1 MSGAVAAH
9 ASYNGSGTQG
19 LAVTNKINS
28 PDGDVMSVFWN
39 KNDTTRQLLYGS
51 STIEIASS
59 GTGGSASFGGSQ
71 VFTVNNDIDCLGDMY
86 VALSVNVDTSSGRYL
101 DPYFLAKIINR
112 VEFQVGTQVWQTLEN
127 KDILAINKTELGEGQ
142 YEKMAAQANGFLK
155 EGGIPVPYS
164 KQNTPGKI
172 EESGTYTCYIHLP
185 ILTKTLGP
193 ELQKFSD
200 HVEDGYLMAAA
211 PHQTVKIKLY
221 YAHESELTSKWK
233 ARTEAGLRD
242 QPEKLAQA
250 MDLKNLL
257 VNEINY
263 YMTGQSPLGSA
274 NGDNSDL
281 IEAAVSRLNTQ
292 KDEVDAIIASN
303 GRPSIPPLATFSDLD
318 VKLYAQHMIMC
329 NEEREQMKAQ
339 PQGIPKRIKM
349 TQNVQQDLKNGTST
363 INLDHFSLYASHLII
378 TTSIDIENVEL
389 LLNSSSFSG
398 VIPSGMLT
406 SPSTSALGLY
416 NNNFCIGP
424 KNYDSYDVKTY
435 VFPLASRAYGG
446 SSVPL
451 NRFDNI
457 RLKVSPCNLIE
468 TSALGGP
475 IGVIDVTCVGET
487 TALYKAGAAS
497 LAMY

>member
-19 LAVTNKINS
+19 LAVTNKITS

-71 VFTVNNDIDCLGDMY
+71 VFTVNNDIDCLGDVY
-86 VALSVNVDTSSGRYL
+86 VALSVKVDTSTGRYL

-142 YEKMAAQANGFLK
+142 YERMASQANGFLK

-172 EESGTYTCYIHLP
+172 EESGTYTCYLHLP

-200 HVEDGYLMAAA
+200 QVEDGYLMAAA

-221 YAHESELTSKWK
+221 YAHESDLTSKWK
-233 ARTEAGLRD
+233 ARTDAGLRD
-242 QPEKLAQA
+242 QPDLLAIAQA
-250 MDLKNLL
+250 DATEPNSLATQ
-257 VNEINY
+257 IAA
-263 YMTGQSPLGSA
+263 LGSEIEELAKGQVLQAKLDQYNQLIA
-274 NGDNSDL
+274 N
-281 IEAAVSRLNTQ
+281 
-292 KDEVDAIIASN
+292 N
-303 GRPSIPPLATFSDLD
+303 GRPPVPPAPTFSELD

-378 TTSIDIENVEL
+378 TTSLDIENVEL

-398 VIPSGMLT
+398 VIPTGMLT

-416 NNNFCIGP
+416 NNSFCIGP

-457 RLKVSPCNLIE
+457 RLKVTPCNVIPS
-468 TSALGGP
+468 TALGGP

>member
-1 MSGAVAAH
+1 
-9 ASYNGSGTQG
+9 
-19 LAVTNKINS
+19 
-28 PDGDVMSVFWN
+28 
-39 KNDTTRQLLYGS
+39 
-51 STIEIASS
+51 
-59 GTGGSASFGGSQ
+59 
-71 VFTVNNDIDCLGDMY
+71 
-86 VALSVNVDTSSGRYL
+86 
-101 DPYFLAKIINR
+101 
-112 VEFQVGTQVWQTLEN
+112 
-127 KDILAINKTELGEGQ
+127 
-142 YEKMAAQANGFLK
+142 
-155 EGGIPVPYS
+155 
-164 KQNTPGKI
+164 
-172 EESGTYTCYIHLP
+172 LP

-200 HVEDGYLMAAA
+200 QVEDGYLMAAA

-221 YAHESELTSKWK
+221 YAHATELTSKWK

-242 QPEKLAQA
+242 QPQALVNAAADKITRTNARTTLTTTIAGQTNGEATLAQTA
-250 MDLKNLL
+250 EL
-257 VNEINY
+257 VKIDEI
-263 YMTGQSPLGSA
+263 
-274 NGDNSDL
+274 
-281 IEAAVSRLNTQ
+281 I
-292 KDEVDAIIASN
+292 AIIDQIIAAD
-303 GRPSIPPLATFSDLD
+303 GRPTVPPVASFSELD

-339 PQGIPKRIKM
+339 PAGIPKRLKM

-389 LLNSSSFSG
+389 LLNSSSFSC
-398 VIPSGMLT
+398 VIPTGMLT

-416 NNNFCIGP
+416 NNTFCIGP

-457 RLKVSPCNLIE
+457 RLKVTPCNVLNAAAI
-468 TSALGGP
+468 GGP
-475 IGVIDVTCVGET
+475 IGVIDVTCCGET